1 MLNKYDAI
9 KNEASLINI
18 LKFIAEIRST
28 YNDVPY
34 HTFQH
39 ATDVC
44 FVTYYMFTELRSNN
58 YLKYSRLE
66 VIAMLIAALGHDM
79 HHPGYNNLF
88 QINTKSELAIRYD
101 GKSVLE
107 QYSADCLIEMIENT
121 KILDYLNI
129 YPDFNNENNNNSD
142 HSSSV
147 VIPNSSNEENSNENE
162 KSIETNN
169 KNIEKKI
176 TSPLLSNEGYDNIS
190 HRFDNISKDP
200 IIPKVLDTE
209 FKLLDKEVKEGLHT
223 AEEVYDLKREK
234 IKKFFCDLIVEV
246 ILSTDMSTH
255 FQLQDD
261 LANICKTLN
270 PSSDCLFTMEND
282 LDNNESYAN
291 SGKIYYKYLY
301 KL

>member
-1 MLNKYDAI
+1 METIDIYKELFGEEYYDTDIGPSYDLDLIKDIMIGFSENELEDTGIDFDAFKWTPSELFGIILGMLNKYDAI

-169 KNIEKKI
+169 KNIEKKNNI
-176 TSPLLSNEGYDNIS
+176 T
-190 HRFDNISKDP
+190 F
-200 IIPKVLDTE
+200 IIK
-209 FKLLDKEVKEGLHT
+209 
-223 AEEVYDLKREK
+223 
-234 IKKFFCDLIVEV
+234 
-246 ILSTDMSTH
+246 
-255 FQLQDD
+255 
-261 LANICKTLN
+261 
-270 PSSDCLFTMEND
+270 
-282 LDNNESYAN
+282 
-291 SGKIYYKYLY
+291 
-301 KL
+301 